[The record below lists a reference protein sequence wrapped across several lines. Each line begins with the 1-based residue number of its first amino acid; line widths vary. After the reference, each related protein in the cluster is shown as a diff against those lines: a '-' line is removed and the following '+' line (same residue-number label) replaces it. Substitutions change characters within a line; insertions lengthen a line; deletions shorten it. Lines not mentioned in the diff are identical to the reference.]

1 METKYLE
8 IDENEAPADLKL
20 PLRYGNYRRVTAELA
35 KRKRFKTSFEVWKHD
50 RRAPLGGQHNRFK
63 TSFEVWKLKFKK
75 EVLIWKIRFKTSFEV
90 WKLGTSLPFLP
101 LVSLD
106 LKLPLRYGNR
116 R

>member
-50 RRAPLGGQHNRFK
+50 RRAPLGGQHN
-63 TSFEVWKLKFKK
+63 
-75 EVLIWKIRFKTSFEV
+75 
-90 WKLGTSLPFLP
+90 
-101 LVSLD
+101 D
-106 LKLPLRYGNR
+106 LKLPLRYGNPVWTHVQR
-116 R
+116 VLVTDLKLPLRYGN